1 MDNEKTYHPTE
12 GLESSWRVEAG
23 LRDPEPM
30 KYYAGV
36 QVVDGMWRT
45 GPYNSPTAA
54 YTAQRTMQRIAWR
67 IDD

>member
-23 LRDPEPM
+23 
-30 KYYAGV
+30 YYAGV

-45 GPYNSPTAA
+45 GPYDSPTAA